1 VPPDQNNRKKALFYY
16 LSLPRHIARNKAMK
30 LLDRYLKCT
39 LVPAALLGLSGALQA
54 GDFSYPQG
62 VYNGEP
68 VVNVPAANGGITNRD
83 QLSTMALTTA
93 STDPR
98 IIEVTDGVWTL
109 AGYYFVY
116 PTIIEGDT
124 GLIIF
129 DTGDDVIE
137 GQGVLD
143 LAKQVS
149 DKPVSAVIYSH
160 AHYVWGARPLVAAGK
175 DVKVIG
181 HHGLNSNILES
192 GGLGSA
198 IPELAPAL
206 LARAIEQFSVLL
218 PAEGPDAKSP
228 TPISNHEKGF
238 VPVNTP
244 VTNGQKLTVDGVEM
258 VFYTDYDADTN
269 DTLIVHLPAK
279 KVVLNNHVWPL
290 FPNFYTLRGSE
301 YRDPTVWIDALRLIR
316 DLEPEYLA
324 NTHALPILGKEKV
337 REALGKYKDAISYL
351 YDQTIRGILHGKT
364 PEELRYWV
372 QLPEELAAFPNNQ
385 LTYGELSYYPPYIY
399 NYAIGWFGRDVA
411 TLNRVA
417 PQQQAEKIVQGFG
430 GIAAVKKAVAE
441 SIELDELAWAAEL
454 GGYLVKVAP
463 QDQEARQLLANAL
476 RQMGYNTMATIPRSW
491 YLTRALALE
500 GKTQIPVAMHGDTS
514 SVLGSPPATYVKQY
528 RVRLDPKASLGKE
541 QQLSIT
547 ITGVDAPT
555 MALHVRGGVAEY
567 IPDVERYYRKSDISI
582 SMPLDAWASYYVGD
596 ITLAQLLDRKDVK
609 SSDRDQVNA
618 FFSLFDQVHAS
629 KALLIAPSDI
639 R

>member
-1 VPPDQNNRKKALFYY
+1 MYAIKTYLNGGLLF
-16 LSLPRHIARNKAMK
+16 LATMM
-30 LLDRYLKCT
+30 T
-39 LVPAALLGLSGALQA
+39 
-54 GDFSYPQG
+54 FSSAVWADNFTYPQG
-62 VYNGEP
+62 VYNGAP
-68 VVNVPAANGGITNRD
+68 VVSVAAENGGITNQQ
-83 QLSTMALTTA
+83 QLKALALTTA
-93 STDPR
+93 SHQPK

-143 LAKQVS
+143 LVKQFS
-149 DKPVSAVIYSH
+149 DKPVSAIIYSH
-160 AHYVWGARPLVAAGK
+160 AHYVWGAKPMVAAGK

-181 HHGLNSNILES
+181 HHELNTNILES

-198 IPELAPAL
+198 IPELGPAL
-206 LARAIEQFSVLL
+206 MARAIEQFSILL

-228 TPISNHEKGF
+228 TPMTNHEKGF

-269 DTLIVHLPAK
+269 DTLMVHLPEK
-279 KVVLNNHVWPL
+279 KLVLNNHFWPM
-290 FPNFYTLRGSE
+290 FPNIYTLRGSE
-301 YRDPTVWIDALRLIR
+301 YRDPTIWIDALRLIR
-316 DLEPEYLA
+316 DMEPEYLV
-324 NTHALPILGKEKV
+324 NTHALPITGKEKV
-337 REALGKYKDAISYL
+337 QEALGKYTDAISYL

-364 PEELRYWV
+364 PDELRYWV

-399 NYAIGWFGRDVA
+399 NYAIGWFGREVE

-430 GIAAVKKAVAE
+430 GVEAVKKAVAQ
-441 SIELDELAWAAEL
+441 SIEKDEFAWAAEL

-463 QDQEARQLLANAL
+463 QDQEAKQLLADAL

-500 GKTQIPVAMHGDTS
+500 GKIQIPVAMHGDTS
-514 SVLGSPPATYVKQY
+514 SVMGSPPETFVSQY

-541 QQLSIT
+541 QQLAVT
-547 ITGVDAPT
+547 LTATDAPT
-555 MALHVRGGVAEY
+555 MALHVRGGVAEFV
-567 IPDVERYYRKSDISI
+567 PDASTYLRQSDISI
-582 SMPLDAWASYYVGD
+582 SMPLEAWASYYVGD
-596 ITLAQLLDRKDVK
+596 ITLAELLDRQDVK
-609 SSDRDQVNA
+609 CSDKEQVRA

-629 KALLIAPSDI
+629 KALLIPASDI
-639 R
+639 K

>member
-1 VPPDQNNRKKALFYY
+1 MF
-16 LSLPRHIARNKAMK
+16 
-30 LLDRYLKCT
+30 
-39 LVPAALLGLSGALQA
+39 GLSGALQA

-62 VYNGEP
+62 VYNGEA
-68 VVNVPAANGGITNRD
+68 VVNVPADNDGIVN
-83 QLSTMALTTA
+83 QNAPKAMALTMA
-93 STDPR
+93 RDKPE
-98 IIEVTDGVWTL
+98 IIKITDGVWTL

-137 GQGVLD
+137 GQGVPD

-149 DKPVSAVIYSH
+149 DKPVSAIIYSH
-160 AHYVWGARPLVAAGK
+160 AHYVWGAKPMVAAGK

-181 HHGLNSNILES
+181 HHGLNANILES

-198 IPELAPAL
+198 IPELAPVL

-218 PAEGPDAKSP
+218 PSEGPDAKSP

-269 DTLIVHLPAK
+269 DTVIVHLPEK
-279 KVVLNNHVWPL
+279 NLVLNNHFWPS

-316 DLEPEYLA
+316 DLRPEYLV
-324 NTHALPILGKEKV
+324 NTHALPVIGQKKV
-337 REALGKYKDAISYL
+337 SESLDTYGDAVAYL

-364 PEELRYWV
+364 PDELRYFV
-372 QLPEELAAFPNNQ
+372 QLPKELAAFPNNQ
-385 LTYGELSYYPPYIY
+385 LTYGELSYYPPYIS
-399 NYAIGWFGRDVA
+399 NYAIGWFGRDVT
-411 TLNRVA
+411 TLNRIA

-430 GIAAVKKAVAE
+430 GVDAVKKAVAA
-441 SIELDELAWAAEL
+441 SIENDELAWAAEL
-454 GGYLVKVAP
+454 GGYLIKVAP
-463 QDQEARQLLANAL
+463 QDQEAKQLTANAL

-514 SVLGSPPATYVKQY
+514 SVMGSPPDTYVSQL
-528 RVRLDPKASLGKE
+528 RVRLDPRESLGKN
-541 QQLSIT
+541 QLLAIT
-547 ITGVDAPT
+547 LAGTDAPE
-555 MALHVRGGVAEY
+555 MALHVRGGVAEF
-567 IPDVERYYRKSDISI
+567 IPDTSKYLRKADMSI
-582 SMPLDAWASYYVGD
+582 TMPLEAWAGYYVGD
-596 ITLAQLLDRKDVK
+596 ITLAQLLQHKDVK
-609 SSDRDQVNA
+609 TSNREQVAA
-618 FFSLFDQVHAS
+618 FFSMFDQVHAS
-629 KALLIAPSDI
+629 KALLITPADLK
-639 R
+639 

>member
-1 VPPDQNNRKKALFYY
+1 MRALKRQ
-16 LSLPRHIARNKAMK
+16 LNG
-30 LLDRYLKCT
+30 T
-39 LVPAALLGLSGALQA
+39 LACIALLGVSTTLFA

-68 VVNVPAANGGITNRD
+68 VVSVPAENGGITNKG
-83 QLSTMALTTA
+83 QLDAAALTMA
-93 STDPR
+93 STDPK
-98 IIEVTDGVWTL
+98 IIEITDGVWTL

-143 LAKQVS
+143 LVKQFS
-149 DKPVSAVIYSH
+149 DKPVSAIIYSH
-160 AHYVWGARPLVAAGK
+160 AHYVWGAKPMVAAGK

-181 HHGLNSNILES
+181 HHDLNSNILES

-228 TPISNHEKGF
+228 TPMSNHEKGF

-258 VFYTDYDADTN
+258 VFYTDYEADTN
-269 DTLIVHLPAK
+269 DTVIVHLPEK
-279 KVVLNNHVWPL
+279 NVVLNNHVWPM

-301 YRDPTVWIDALRLIR
+301 YRDPTIWIDALRLIR
-316 DLEPEYLA
+316 DLEPEYLV

-337 REALGKYKDAISYL
+337 RETLVQYNDAISYL

-364 PEELRYWV
+364 PDELRYWV

-385 LTYGELSYYPPYIY
+385 LTYGEMSYYPPYIY
-399 NYAIGWFGRDVA
+399 NYAIGWFGGDVA

-430 GIAAVKKAVAE
+430 GVDAVKKAVAQ
-441 SIELDELAWAAEL
+441 SIEKDELAWAAEL
-454 GGYLVKVAP
+454 GGYLIKVAP
-463 QDQEARQLLANAL
+463 QDQEAKQLLANAL

-514 SVLGSPPATYVKQY
+514 SVLASPPANYVSQY
-528 RVRLDPKASLGKE
+528 RVRLDPKSSVGKE

-547 ITGVDAPT
+547 ITDTDTPT
-555 MALHVRGGVAEY
+555 MALHVRGGVAEFV
-567 IPDVERYYRKSDISI
+567 PDVSQYNRKSDISI
-582 SMPLDAWASYYVGD
+582 NMSLDAWASYYVGD
-596 ITLAQLLDRKDVK
+596 ITLPQLLDRKDVTT
-609 SSDRDQVNA
+609 SSKQQVAA

-629 KALLIAPSDI
+629 KALLIAPSDLK
-639 R
+639 

>member
-1 VPPDQNNRKKALFYY
+1 MQTLNAYLNRCLMC
-16 LSLPRHIARNKAMK
+16 L
-30 LLDRYLKCT
+30 
-39 LVPAALLGLSGALQA
+39 AAIMGSGSGVCAANL
-54 GDFSYPQG
+54 SYPQG
-62 VYNGEP
+62 VYNGET
-68 VVNVPAANGGITNRD
+68 VATIPAGNGGITNQQ
-83 QLSTMALTTA
+83 QLQAVALTTA
-93 STDPR
+93 ADHPE
-98 IIEVTDGVWTL
+98 IIQITDGVWTL

-116 PTIIEGDT
+116 PTVIEGDT

-143 LAKQVS
+143 LAKQFS
-149 DKPVSAVIYSH
+149 DKPVSAIIYSH
-160 AHYVWGARPLVAAGK
+160 AHYVWGARPMVAAGN

-181 HHGLNSNILES
+181 HPSLNANILES

-218 PAEGPDAKSP
+218 PSKGPDARSP
-228 TPISNHEKGF
+228 TPISKHEKGF

-258 VFYTDYDADTN
+258 VFYTSYDADTD

-279 KVVLNNHVWPL
+279 KLVLNNHLWPM

-301 YRDPTVWIDALRLIR
+301 YRDPTIWIDALRLIR
-316 DLEPEYLA
+316 DMEAEYLV
-324 NTHALPILGKEKV
+324 NTHALPISGRENVRRTLGQ
-337 REALGKYKDAISYL
+337 YSDAISYL

-372 QLPEELAAFPNNQ
+372 QLPEDLAAFPNNQ

-399 NYAIGWFGRDVA
+399 NYALGWFGRDVT

-430 GIAAVKKAVAE
+430 GVQAVKTAVAQ
-441 SIELDELAWAAEL
+441 SIDGGELAWAAEL

-500 GKTQIPVAMHGDTS
+500 GKVQIPVAMHGDTS
-514 SVLGSPPATYVKQY
+514 SVLGSPPETFVKHY
-528 RVRLDPKASLGKE
+528 RVRLDPKASVGKE

-547 ITGVDAPT
+547 LRGTESPT
-555 MALHVRGGVAEY
+555 MALHVRGGVAEFV
-567 IPDVERYYRKSDISI
+567 PDVNKYNRESDISI

-596 ITLAQLLDRKDVK
+596 ISLAELLDRPGVK
-609 SSDRDQVNA
+609 ASDQQQVKA

-629 KALLIAPSDI
+629 KALLISPSSI
-639 R
+639 K

>member
-1 VPPDQNNRKKALFYY
+1 MHRIKAHLNGGLLF
-16 LSLPRHIARNKAMK
+16 LA
-30 LLDRYLKCT
+30 T
-39 LVPAALLGLSGALQA
+39 VLGCGSTAWA
-54 GDFSYPQG
+54 DNFSYPQG
-62 VYNGEP
+62 VYNGAA
-68 VVNVPAANGGITNRD
+68 VVSVPAENGGITNQE
-83 QLSTMALTTA
+83 QLTAFARTTA
-93 STDPR
+93 AEQPE

-116 PTIIEGDT
+116 PTVIEGDT

-143 LAKQVS
+143 LARQFS
-149 DKPVSAVIYSH
+149 DKPVSAIIYSH
-160 AHYVWGARPLVAAGK
+160 AHYVWGAKPMVAAGK

-181 HHGLNSNILES
+181 HHGLNANILAS

-218 PAEGPDAKSP
+218 PSDGPDAKSP

-258 VFYTDYDADTN
+258 VFYTQYDADTN
-269 DTLIVHLPAK
+269 DTLIVHLPEK
-279 KVVLNNHVWPL
+279 KLVLNNHVWPM

-301 YRDPTVWIDALRLIR
+301 YRDPTIWIEALRLIR
-316 DLEPEYLA
+316 DMEPEYLA
-324 NTHALPILGKEKV
+324 NTHALPISGKEKV
-337 REALGKYKDAISYL
+337 REALGKYQDAISYL

-364 PEELRYWV
+364 PDELRYWV

-399 NYAIGWFGRDVA
+399 NYAIGWFGRDVT

-430 GIAAVKKAVAE
+430 GVEAVKKAVAQ
-441 SIELDELAWAAEL
+441 SIEKGELAWAAEL

-463 QDQEARQLLANAL
+463 QDQAGKQLLANAL

-500 GKTQIPVAMHGDTS
+500 GKIQIPVAMHGDTS
-514 SVLGSPPATYVKQY
+514 AVMGSPPATFVKQY
-528 RVRLDPKASLGKE
+528 RVRLDPRASLGQE
-541 QQLSIT
+541 QQLSVT
-547 ITGVDAPT
+547 LTGTDSPT
-555 MALHVRGGVAEY
+555 MALHVRGGVAEFV
-567 IPDVERYYRKSDISI
+567 PDASEYLHPSDISI
-582 SMPLDAWASYYVGD
+582 SMPLEAWASYYVGD
-596 ITLAQLLDRKDVK
+596 ITLAGLLERPDVK
-609 SSDRDQVNA
+609 CSDKQQVQA

-629 KALLIAPSDI
+629 KALLIAPSEI
-639 R
+639 K

>member
-1 VPPDQNNRKKALFYY
+1 
-16 LSLPRHIARNKAMK
+16 MK
-30 LLDRYLKCT
+30 SVVRYLKDSAIAFSLIC
-39 LVPAALLGLSGALQA
+39 GLNGSVQA

-68 VVNVPAANGGITNRD
+68 VVNAPAENGGIVNKDFLKTRG
-83 QLSTMALTTA
+83 LTSA
-93 STDPR
+93 VEPR
-98 IIEVTDGVWTL
+98 IIKVRDGVWTL

-129 DTGDDVIE
+129 DTGDDIVE
-137 GQGVLD
+137 GQGILD

-149 DKPVSAVIYSH
+149 DKPVSAIIYSH
-160 AHYVWGARPLVAAGK
+160 AHYVWGAKPMVAAGK

-181 HHGLNSNILES
+181 HENLNSNILES

-198 IPELAPAL
+198 IPELAPTL

-228 TPISNHEKGF
+228 TPIGKHEKGF

-244 VTNGQKLTVDGVEM
+244 VSNGQKLTVDGVEM
-258 VFYTDYDADTN
+258 VFYTNYEADTN
-269 DTLIVHLPAK
+269 DTLIVHLPEK
-279 KVVLNNHVWPL
+279 DMVWNNHFWPM

-301 YRDPTVWIDALRLIR
+301 YRDPTIWIEALRLIR
-316 DLEPEYLA
+316 DMEPEYLV
-324 NTHALPILGKEKV
+324 NTHALPIVGKKKV
-337 REALGKYKDAISYL
+337 REALSSYRDAISYM

-372 QLPEELAAFPNNQ
+372 QLPSELAAFPNNK

-399 NYAIGWFGRDVA
+399 NHAIGWFGRDVT
-411 TLNRVA
+411 TLNRIA
-417 PQQQAEKIVQGFG
+417 PQQQAEKIVKGFG
-430 GIAAVKKAVAE
+430 GVEAVKKEVAQ
-441 SIELDELAWAAEL
+441 SISNDELAWAAEL
-454 GGYLVKVAP
+454 GGYLIKVAP
-463 QDQEARQLLANAL
+463 RDQEARQLLANAL

-500 GKTQIPVAMHGDTS
+500 GKIRIPVAMHGDTS
-514 SVLGSPPATYVKQY
+514 SVLGSPPHTYVKQY
-528 RVRLDPKASLGKE
+528 RVRLDPRASVGKE

-547 ITGVDAPT
+547 ITDADAPS
-555 MALHVRGGVAEY
+555 MALHVRGGVAEFV
-567 IPDVERYYRKSDISI
+567 PDASKYYRKSDISI

-596 ITLAQLLDRKDVK
+596 ITLAQLLDHKGVK
-609 SSDRDQVNA
+609 ASDKSQVRA

-639 R
+639 K

>member
-1 VPPDQNNRKKALFYY
+1 MYAIKTYLNGGLLF
-16 LSLPRHIARNKAMK
+16 LATMMPFASAVWADNF
-30 LLDRYLKCT
+30 T
-39 LVPAALLGLSGALQA
+39 
-54 GDFSYPQG
+54 YPQG
-62 VYNGEP
+62 VYNGAP
-68 VVNVPAANGGITNRD
+68 VVSVAAENGGITNQQ
-83 QLSTMALTTA
+83 QLKALALTTA
-93 STDPR
+93 SHQPK

-143 LAKQVS
+143 LVKQFS
-149 DKPVSAVIYSH
+149 DKPVSAIIYSH
-160 AHYVWGARPLVAAGK
+160 AHYVWGAKPMVAAGK

-181 HHGLNSNILES
+181 HHELNTNILES

-198 IPELAPAL
+198 IPELGPAL
-206 LARAIEQFSVLL
+206 MARAIEQFSILL

-228 TPISNHEKGF
+228 TPMTNHEKGF

-269 DTLIVHLPAK
+269 DTLMVHLPEK
-279 KVVLNNHVWPL
+279 KLVLNNHFWPM
-290 FPNFYTLRGSE
+290 FPNIYTLRGSE
-301 YRDPTVWIDALRLIR
+301 YRDPTIWIDALRLIR
-316 DLEPEYLA
+316 DMEPEYLV
-324 NTHALPILGKEKV
+324 NTHALPITGKEKV
-337 REALGKYKDAISYL
+337 QEALGKYTDAISYL

-364 PEELRYWV
+364 PDELRYWV

-399 NYAIGWFGRDVA
+399 NYAIGWFGREVE

-430 GIAAVKKAVAE
+430 GVEAVKKAVAQ
-441 SIELDELAWAAEL
+441 SIEKDEFAWAAEL

-463 QDQEARQLLANAL
+463 QDQEAKQLLADAL

-500 GKTQIPVAMHGDTS
+500 GKIQIPVAMHGDTS
-514 SVLGSPPATYVKQY
+514 SVMGSPPATFVKQY

-541 QQLSIT
+541 QQLAVT
-547 ITGVDAPT
+547 LTATDAPT
-555 MALHVRGGVAEY
+555 MALHVRGGVAEFV
-567 IPDVERYYRKSDISI
+567 PDASTYLRQSDISI
-582 SMPLDAWASYYVGD
+582 SMPLEAWASYYVGD
-596 ITLAQLLDRKDVK
+596 ITLAELLDRQDVK
-609 SSDRDQVNA
+609 CSDKELVQA

-629 KALLIAPSDI
+629 KALLIPASDI
-639 R
+639 K